1 MTTTTVTDKRRAILR
16 ATLDLVAEHGFHH
29 APVAAVARGSG
40 VSAGIIYHYFED
52 KDDLIR
58 ALYREVKGEVAAAFL
73 AGDVLALPWPA
84 NIFRLWRNAF
94 EFHAGHPKE
103 TAFLEQYESSPYATA
118 WDEGHLRM
126 NEDTAALIDLIGRGM
141 EAGHIAPMPM
151 EVLYELTVGVAVR
164 LAKRQIAGTIELD
177 EVQLNRIA
185 AACYR
190 AVSPDS
196 P

>member
-1 MTTTTVTDKRRAILR
+1 
-16 ATLDLVAEHGFHH
+16 
-29 APVAAVARGSG
+29 
-40 VSAGIIYHYFED
+40 
-52 KDDLIR
+52 
-58 ALYREVKGEVAAAFL
+58 
-73 AGDVLALPWPA
+73 
-84 NIFRLWRNAF
+84 
-94 EFHAGHPKE
+94 
-103 TAFLEQYESSPYATA
+103 
-118 WDEGHLRM
+118 
-126 NEDTAALIDLIGRGM
+126 
-141 EAGHIAPMPM
+141 MPM